1 MIALDIV
8 ILSVLCVGFVI
19 GFVKGIIKQAFS
31 LGGLILGIVFGTLLY
46 RPFAGL
52 LLNIFRM
59 SDHTARIVAFV
70 IILLIVPI
78 VCGVVGKILSKVV
91 RAANLG
97 FVDRIAGALFGLLKS
112 ILIMGLV
119 IMIFEMTGVSD
130 SILNS
135 KEKQQSRFY
144 APVRSISS
152 FCLHWT
158 WNKVLRNT
166 EDLIPDSPDR
176 KEQKEYGGIE
186 PKTV

>member
-8 ILSVLCVGFVI
+8 ILSILCVGFVI
-19 GFVKGIIKQAFS
+19 GFIKGIIKQAFS

-52 LLNIFRM
+52 LMNIFRM

-91 RAANLG
+91 RAAHLG
-97 FVDRIAGALFGLLKS
+97 FIDRIAGALFGLLKY
-112 ILIMGLV
+112 ILVMGLV

-130 SILNS
+130 RIMNGTERKQS
-135 KEKQQSRFY
+135 KFY

-158 WNKVLRNT
+158 WNKVLKNT
-166 EDLIPDSPDR
+166 EDLIPGSPDR
-176 KEQKEYGGIE
+176 NE

>member
-59 SDHTARIVAFV
+59 SDQTARIVAFV

-97 FVDRIAGALFGLLKS
+97 FVDRIAGAFFGLLKY
-112 ILIMGLV
+112 ILVMGLV

-130 SILNS
+130 HIMNS
-135 KEKQQSRFY
+135 AEKKQSKLY

-158 WNKVLRNT
+158 WNKVLKNT
-166 EDLIPDSPDR
+166 EDLIQDSPMT
-176 KEQKEYGGIE
+176 E
-186 PKTV
+186 PQTV